1 LKSNVDTVPQE
12 RRRGRRN
19 GRGRRG
25 LSAAAAAGVVAAA
38 TAVHQPDADVDAVP
52 DAEPAVRRAGPAGK
66 PGPAGGGAGGGGPA
80 GDGDFGD
87 RSGHVVLPQG
97 TPHWHIILSQLK

>member
-1 LKSNVDTVPQE
+1 MSTLY
-12 RRRGRRN
+12 RRSGA
-19 GRGRRG
+19 GGG
-25 LSAAAAAGVVAAA
+25 ETGAAGGDFQQPPPPAGCAPAA